1 MIAGYFFVKRQQ
13 LDVRALYSRA
23 GRYGRVQWPAL
34 AALFLGILPHL
45 PGFLVQINMLASAQV
60 PTFFQVLYNFSWFS
74 GFAIA
79 FSLYLIFK
87 KIWSST

>member
-1 MIAGYFFVKRQQ
+1 MIADYFFVKRQQ
-13 LDVRALYSRA
+13 LDVRALYLRA

-45 PGFLVQINMLASAQV
+45 QGFLVQINMLASAQV